1 MTQLL
6 EKAFAEASKLPDE
19 DQDFVAQIVL
29 DELADEARWQE
40 KFARRPD
47 VLERL
52 ADEALAEHARGESQS
67 VDKFIEKH
75 CDLAR

>member
-40 KFARRPD
+40 KFARSMP
-47 VLERL
+47 VLKKL
-52 ADEALAEHARGESQS
+52 GDEALAEFKTGRTQQ
-67 VDKFIEKH
+67 D
-75 CDLAR
+75 DW